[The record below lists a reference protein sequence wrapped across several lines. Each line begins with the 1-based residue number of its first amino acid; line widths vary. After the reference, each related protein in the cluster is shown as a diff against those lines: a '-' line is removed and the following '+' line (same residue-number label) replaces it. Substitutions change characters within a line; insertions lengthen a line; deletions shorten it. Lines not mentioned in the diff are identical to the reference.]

1 MGNDKKEI
9 NINYSVSEFKMAAR
23 WSFRHWTSGF
33 ANFWQ
38 SLSYERKVQTPPLK
52 LVAVL
57 YFAVAKA
64 SVSVLCIIL
73 LSVPL
78 WYLNLSWKANIHS
91 SSLEITSLSFPYTRK
106 QNSFQTSI
114 SYVKKKCKKGFG
126 KSIYCTKVFWSL
138 P

>member
-1 MGNDKKEI
+1 MGNDKEEI
-9 NINYSVSEFKMAAR
+9 NLNYSISKFKMAAQ

-38 SLSYERKVQTPPLK
+38 SLSYERKVQALPLK

-64 SVSVLCIIL
+64 SASVLCIIP

-78 WYLNLSWKANIHS
+78 WYLNLSWKANIHP
-91 SSLEITSLSFPYTRK
+91 SSLEITSLSFPYTGK

-114 SYVKKKCKKGFG
+114 SYVKKKCKKDLAN
-126 KSIYCTKVFWSL
+126 TKYSGSL